1 MYTKALRNCFDNFRD
16 DRLGPSRIRRNEM
29 GTRRQLSERQKAFAR
44 LVHEQIPP
52 YRAYAL
58 AGYRR
63 HHSNAYR
70 LRENEGVRQFLSE
83 LEAQT
88 MERHEVTIDSLLTEL
103 EEARLNAKAAKQPS
117 SEVSAV
123 MGKAKLSGLLVDR
136 QEIKDVSNMNM
147 EELVQAVRENMG
159 DEADVALK
167 ALGLKADAGQT
178 KRENQEGGKS

>member
-1 MYTKALRNCFDNFRD
+1 VIGHTVTD
-16 DRLGPSRIRRNEM
+16 EM
-29 GTRRQLSERQKAFAR
+29 NMGARRQLSERQKSFAR

-58 AGYRR
+58 AGYRP
-63 HHSNAYR
+63 HPSNPYR
-70 LRENEGVRQFLSE
+70 LREDERVQQYLSE

-88 MERHEVTIDSLLTEL
+88 MERHEVTVDSLLTEL

-123 MGKAKLSGLLVDR
+123 MGKAKLAGLLVDR

-147 EELVQAVRENMG
+147 EELVQAVRDNMG
-159 DEADVALK
+159 DEAEIVLK

-178 KRENQEGGKS
+178 KRENQEGEKSVPASSASRNFRLVR

>member
-1 MYTKALRNCFDNFRD
+1 MVAQQ
-16 DRLGPSRIRRNEM
+16 
-29 GTRRQLSERQKAFAR
+29 QLSERQKSFVR
-44 LVHEQIPP
+44 LIHEQVPP
-52 YRAYAL
+52 YRAYPL

-70 LRENEGVRQFLSE
+70 LRENEGVKQYLGE

-88 MERHEVTIDSLLTEL
+88 MKRHEVTVDSLLTEL

-123 MGKAKLSGLLVDR
+123 MGKAKLTGLLVDK

-147 EELVQAVRENMG
+147 EELIQSVRDKLGDQAESV
-159 DEADVALK
+159 LK
-167 ALGLKADAGQT
+167 ALGLAPQATQTNQSSSQT
-178 KRENQEGGKS
+178 KLENKEGEKSVPGSGASRNLRVVR